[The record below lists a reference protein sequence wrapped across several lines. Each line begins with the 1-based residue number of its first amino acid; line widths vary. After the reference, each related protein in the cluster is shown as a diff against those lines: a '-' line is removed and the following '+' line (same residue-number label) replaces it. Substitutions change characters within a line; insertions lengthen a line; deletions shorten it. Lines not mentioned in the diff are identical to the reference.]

1 MKQSDYP
8 KPGTESF
15 QDLPAPMRN
24 LSRKV
29 HNAETIREQEKTS
42 NTSLNQFEA

>member
-8 KPGTESF
+8 RPETEEF
-15 QDLPAPMRN
+15 NDLPAPMRN

-29 HNAETIREQEKTS
+29 HNTETIRKQEKTS
-42 NTSLNQFEA
+42 NTSLTQFEA